1 MINGVS
7 NYQLSAETSYLS
19 AQMPR
24 IEKAMS
30 SAESKSALILG
41 CGDGLALN
49 ELASRYSDWSFVG
62 VDFNPVY
69 IETARARA
77 PVNASYLRADFSEV
91 GESLGSFGFIAS
103 PGLLSWIPE
112 ESFRQV
118 FSILQKCSEPGTVA
132 HFGYDSEFFWGDLKG
147 VREAFLDLW
156 LSIGDMN
163 QARMLIH
170 SLVSS
175 MPLTDKKRKFVS
187 RMISDEKSLR
197 HWLLQPYW
205 KPYFPSEIDQAMKQA
220 GFELNE
226 QRFDLITYLMNPS
239 PYIEANY
246 RRRN

>member
-24 IEKAMS
+24 IERAIER
-30 SAESKSALILG
+30 AELKSALILG
-41 CGDGLALN
+41 CGDGIAVNDMALRN
-49 ELASRYSDWSFVG
+49 PDWSIVG
-62 VDFNPVY
+62 IDFNRGY
-69 IETARARA
+69 IEAARRMA
-77 PVNASYLRADFSEV
+77 PANVRYIRADFSEID
-91 GESLGSFGFIAS
+91 ESIGSFGFIGS

-112 ESFRQV
+112 QAFEQV
-118 FSILQKCSEPGTVA
+118 FSLLGKCSMAGTVA

-156 LSIGDMN
+156 LSLGDMT
-163 QARMLIH
+163 QAKMLIH

-175 MPLTDKKRKFVS
+175 MPLTDSKRRFVD
-187 RMISDEKSLR
+187 RMIKEEKQLR
-197 HWLLQPYW
+197 HWLLQPHW
-205 KPYFPSEIDQAMKQA
+205 KPYFPSEIDQAMKKA
-220 GFELNE
+220 GFELDE
-226 QRFDLITYLMNPS
+226 PRLDSISHLMNPS

>member
-7 NYQLSAETSYLS
+7 NYQLSAETGYLS
-19 AQMPR
+19 NQMPTV
-24 IEKAMS
+24 EKAMS
-30 SAESKSALILG
+30 GAGSKSALILG

-69 IETARARA
+69 IETASARA
-77 PVNASYLRADFSEV
+77 PANVSYLRADFSEV
-91 GESLGSFGFIAS
+91 DESLGSFGFIAS

-112 ESFRQV
+112 ESFQQV
-118 FSILQKCSEPGTVA
+118 FSILRKCSKPGTLA

-163 QARMLIH
+163 QARMLIQ

-175 MPLTDKKRKFVS
+175 MPLTDSKRKFVD
-187 RMISDEKSLR
+187 RMARDDKSLR

-205 KPYFPSEIDQAMKQA
+205 KPYFPSEIDQAMSQA
-220 GFELNE
+220 GFELSD
-226 QRFDLITYLMNPS
+226 RRLDSISHLMNPS

>member
-24 IEKAMS
+24 IERAIEKA
-30 SAESKSALILG
+30 ELKSALILG
-41 CGDGLALN
+41 CGDGIAVN
-49 ELASRYSDWSFVG
+49 DMAVRNPEWSIVG
-62 VDFNPVY
+62 IDFNPAY
-69 IETARARA
+69 IETARSKAPANAR
-77 PVNASYLRADFSEV
+77 YIRADFSEV
-91 GESLGSFGFIAS
+91 DESIGAFGFIGS

-112 ESFRQV
+112 ESFQQV
-118 FSILQKCSEPGTVA
+118 FSILRKCSEPGTVA

-163 QARMLIH
+163 QARMVIH

-175 MPLTDKKRKFVS
+175 MPLTDKKRMFVS
-187 RMISDEKSLR
+187 RMVSDEKSLR